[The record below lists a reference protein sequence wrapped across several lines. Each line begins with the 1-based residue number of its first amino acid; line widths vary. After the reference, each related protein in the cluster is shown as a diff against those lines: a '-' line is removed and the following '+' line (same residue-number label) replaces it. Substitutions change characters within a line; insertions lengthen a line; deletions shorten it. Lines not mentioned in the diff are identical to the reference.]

1 MKITHLDHL
10 VLTVAD
16 IEVSCHFYHNVLGF
30 EIITFKQGRKA
41 LAFGH
46 QKINLHQL
54 GKEFLPKAA
63 KPTAG
68 SADLCFIT
76 ETPLLDVIEHINQQG
91 INIEEGPVPR
101 TGALLILLNR
111 LTTYSK

>member
-1 MKITHLDHL
+1 MLFSRAGSPFVGYSETFSFNHPDGKCPTCDGLGKIT
-10 VLTVAD
+10 
-16 IEVSCHFYHNVLGF
+16 E
-30 EIITFKQGRKA
+30 
-41 LAFGH
+41 
-46 QKINLHQL
+46 INLHQL

-91 INIEEGPVPR
+91 INI
-101 TGALLILLNR
+101 
-111 LTTYSK
+111 

>member
-1 MKITHLDHL
+1 M
-10 VLTVAD
+10 
-16 IEVSCHFYHNVLGF
+16 
-30 EIITFKQGRKA
+30 
-41 LAFGH
+41 
-46 QKINLHQL
+46 
-54 GKEFLPKAA
+54 PKAA

-101 TGALLILLNR
+101 TGATGPIMSVYLRDQIITYWKLLILLNR